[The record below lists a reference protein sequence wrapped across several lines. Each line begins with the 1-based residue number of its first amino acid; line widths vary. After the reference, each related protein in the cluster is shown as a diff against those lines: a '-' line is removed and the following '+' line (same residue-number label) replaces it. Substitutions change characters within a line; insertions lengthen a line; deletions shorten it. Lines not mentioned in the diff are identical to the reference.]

1 MATFIDTVLMRGLVA
16 VAELRA
22 RLGSERGQDLLEYAL
37 LGGVIA
43 VFVTGLGVALAAT
56 GAIDNMAGGI
66 AECIDFD
73 TVCP

>member
-1 MATFIDTVLMRGLVA
+1 MGTFIDTVLMRGLVA

-22 RLGSERGQDLLEYAL
+22 RLASERGQDLLEYAL
-37 LGGVIA
+37 LSGLIA
-43 VFVTGLGVALAAT
+43 AAITAAAVVATMT
-56 GAIDNMAGGI
+56 GALNAMATGI